1 MNSIWL
7 QLGLVGVLVVMNAL
21 FAGSEMALVSLR
33 EGQLAKL
40 EQQGSRGALLA
51 RLAREPNQFLAT
63 IQIGITLAGFLASAT
78 AAVSLAEPLEAPLEA
93 VLGGAARPVSIVLVT
108 AALTFL
114 TLVFGELA
122 PKRVALQR
130 TESWGLLAARPL
142 AGLATLT
149 RPVVWLLGI
158 STDVVV
164 RLLGADPSMQ
174 REEITEGDLR
184 DMVAV
189 QPELNEHE
197 RRIID
202 GAFEFAD
209 HTLRQ
214 VMVPR
219 VEVVSLP
226 HDHDAAGAST
236 VLAESGH
243 TRVPV
248 HLGDLDEVIGT
259 VHLRDLVGAEGQL
272 ADHVRPVL
280 VLPESVGCLDALH
293 RMQEERQ
300 QMVVVIDE
308 HGGTAGIVT
317 VEDLM
322 EELVG
327 EIWDEADPDVR
338 GVERNPDGSML
349 LEGSYPVHDLVDIGV
364 DLPRGDYTTV
374 GGLVLATLH
383 RIPERGDRVRVGDWD
398 LEVVEA
404 TTRRVRRVLLTPVGE
419 EPKGD

>member
-1 MNSIWL
+1 MI
-7 QLGLVGVLVVMNAL
+7 GLK
-21 FAGSEMALVSLR
+21 R
-33 EGQLAKL
+33 EIDQIAKDKGIDPK
-40 EQQGSRGALLA
+40 EIIGAL
-51 RLAREPNQFLAT
+51 E
-63 IQIGITLAGFLASAT
+63 
-78 AAVSLAEPLEAPLEA
+78 EAMKQ
-93 VLGGAARPVSIVLVT
+93 AARREQGQEKEIEAQFNEEL
-108 AALTFL
+108 
-114 TLVFGELA
+114 GEIELFEF
-122 PKRVALQR
+122 R
-130 TESWGLLAARPL
+130 E
-142 AGLATLT
+142 
-149 RPVVWLLGI
+149 VV
-158 STDVVV
+158 
-164 RLLGADPSMQ
+164 
-174 REEITEGDLR
+174 EEITEGDLR

-189 QPELNEHE
+189 QPELSEHE

-259 VHLRDLVGAEGQL
+259 VHVRDLVGAEGQL

-317 VEDLM
+317 VEDLL

-404 TTRRVRRVLLTPVGE
+404 TTRRVRRVLLAPVE
-419 EPKGD
+419 EPTGD

>member
-7 QLGLVGVLVVMNAL
+7 QLGLVGVLVTLNAL

-33 EGQLAKL
+33 EAQLAKL
-40 EQQGSRGALLA
+40 EQQGGRGALLA

-78 AAVSLAEPLEAPLEA
+78 AAVSLAEPLQAPLEA
-93 VLGGAARPVSIVLVT
+93 VLGAAARPVSIVLVT

-142 AGLATLT
+142 AGLATVT

-158 STDVVV
+158 STDLVVK
-164 RLLGADPSMQ
+164 LLGADPAQQ
-174 REEITEGDLR
+174 REELTEDDLR

-189 QPELNEHE
+189 QPELTEHE

-219 VEVVSLP
+219 VEVVALP
-226 HDHDAAGAST
+226 HDHDAAAASA
-236 VLAESGH
+236 VMAESGH

-248 HLGDLDEVIGT
+248 HTGDLDEVIGT
-259 VHLRDLVGAEGQL
+259 VHLRDLVGAEGLL
-272 ADHVRPVL
+272 ADHVREVL

-317 VEDLM
+317 VEDLL

-338 GVERNPDGSML
+338 GVEIDPDGSML
-349 LEGSYPVHDLVDIGV
+349 LEGSYPVHDLVDIDV
-364 DLPRGDYTTV
+364 DLPRGDYTTI
-374 GGLVLATLH
+374 GGLVLAELH
-383 RIPERGDRVRVGDWD
+383 RIPERGDRVRVGSWD
-398 LEVVEA
+398 IEVVDA
-404 TTRRVRRVLLTPVGE
+404 TTRRVERVRLVPVE
-419 EPKGD
+419 ESLDED